1 MEELQTELKD
11 LIEKY
16 SILQNEQIKDV
27 VTESLSNILNGENDY
42 VIVEPPVKQTTTNH
56 LTPEMEKIL
65 DDSLDEI
72 EREDASTQTNT
83 IIRNNVGTNVNRIDL
98 PQDYNI
104 RDMMDDIDRTYHDIS
119 NGIDEIG
126 NYIGQWFND
135 IMDES
140 V

>member
-1 MEELQTELKD
+1 MEGLQTELKD
-11 LIEKY
+11 LLDKY

-83 IIRNNVGTNVNRIDL
+83 IIRKNVGTNVNRIDL

>member
-1 MEELQTELKD
+1 
-11 LIEKY
+11 
-16 SILQNEQIKDV
+16 
-27 VTESLSNILNGENDY
+27 
-42 VIVEPPVKQTTTNH
+42 
-56 LTPEMEKIL
+56 MEKIL

-83 IIRNNVGTNVNRIDL
+83 IIRNNVGTNVNRIDS

-104 RDMMDDIDRTYHDIS
+104 RDMMDDIDRTYYDIS

-140 V
+140 A